1 MYCCSCSSYYVH
13 SVLKQSFKKIHKYW
27 HKFLKNY
34 NIYTDMKWNDR
45 KHWVISIG
53 FCLILYSNVI
63 SMIFQSQQV
72 EPDDLPHILWQWKNC
87 TSFQNLTQ
95 SDAARRVDDF
105 FSRIRNQVP
114 SPPPGARNERKLLP
128 FPLLVGIFQLRIF
141 CEVWCEKNIQVLFF
155 ETLNDPFRLVS

>member
-1 MYCCSCSSYYVH
+1 MYCCSSYYVH
-13 SVLKQSFKKIHKYW
+13 SVLKQSYKKIHKYW
-27 HKFLKNY
+27 HKYLKNY

-72 EPDDLPHILWQWKNC
+72 EPDDLPHILWEWKNC

-128 FPLLVGIFQLRIF
+128 FPPLSIFQLRIF
-141 CEVWCEKNIQVLFF
+141 CGSLMRKKFVHVLCFDTF
-155 ETLNDPFRLVS
+155 WSLF

>member
-1 MYCCSCSSYYVH
+1 M
-13 SVLKQSFKKIHKYW
+13 
-27 HKFLKNY
+27 KNY
-34 NIYTDMKWNDR
+34 NISTDMKWNDR

-53 FCLILYSNVI
+53 FCLILYWDV
-63 SMIFQSQQV
+63 FQKQV
-72 EPDDLPHILWQWKNC
+72 EPDDLPHILWKRKNC

-128 FPLLVGIFQLRIF
+128 FPPLSIFQLRIF
-141 CEVWCEKNIQVLFF
+141 CGSLMRKKFVHVLCFDTFWSLFSFFPFKKKYFFDLILNKVCKN
-155 ETLNDPFRLVS
+155 